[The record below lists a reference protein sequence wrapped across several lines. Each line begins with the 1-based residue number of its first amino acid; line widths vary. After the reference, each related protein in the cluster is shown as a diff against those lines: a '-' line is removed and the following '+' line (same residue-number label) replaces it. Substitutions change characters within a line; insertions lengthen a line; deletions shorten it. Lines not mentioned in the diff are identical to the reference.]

1 MWLGLGLGIITHSAK
16 ARKRHVQKAKEEGG
30 KEGRNNSQQVVSNG
44 GWSGYLRVEG
54 ICRHASF

>member
-30 KEGRNNSQQVVSNG
+30 KEQ
-44 GWSGYLRVEG
+44 
-54 ICRHASF
+54 